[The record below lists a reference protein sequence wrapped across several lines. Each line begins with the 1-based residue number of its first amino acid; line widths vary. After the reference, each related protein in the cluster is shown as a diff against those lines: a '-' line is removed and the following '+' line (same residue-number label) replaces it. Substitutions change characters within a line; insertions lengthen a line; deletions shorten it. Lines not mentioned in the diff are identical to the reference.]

1 MNITPKDLLDAGVH
15 FGHQLRRW
23 NPKSKPYVY
32 DNRNGISIIDLEK
45 THALLEKAYA
55 KVEEVIASGKDILFI
70 GTKKQAQEIVRE
82 AATASNMPF
91 CVNRWMGGGLTNFTT
106 IKSSLA
112 KYRKFLKMDQEGE
125 LEKLPGKEE
134 AAIRRQMSRMN
145 RNFEGML
152 GVAELPAAVFIIDT
166 KNEEIAVTE
175 AKRLGIPVIGLVD
188 TNSDPTM
195 LDYPIPGND
204 DAVKSIRIIVDT
216 ILEAAQSGLSQ
227 REAKKVQKS
236 AGPIK
241 RDQVFEQQEDIEVTL
256 PAGYGEED
264 EDSAEEA
271 PVAQAPAAE
280 APASEE
286 PAVEPAPEEPAK
298 EEAAVEEA
306 PVEEAPAEESAPEP
320 EAAAVEE
327 APAAEE
333 EAPVEE
339 AAPEPEAAPEATEES
354 EEESK

>member
-1 MNITPKDLLDAGVH
+1 MNTTPKDLLDAGVH

-45 THALLEKAYA
+45 THKLLEKAYA
-55 KVEEVIASGKDILFI
+55 KIEEVVSSGKDVLFI
-70 GTKKQAQEIVRE
+70 GTKKQAQEIMRE
-82 AATASNMPF
+82 AATSCQMPF

-112 KYRKFLKMDQEGE
+112 KYRKFLKMDQDGE

-152 GVAELPAAVFIIDT
+152 EVDELPAAVFVVDT
-166 KNEEIAVTE
+166 KNEEIAVSE
-175 AKRLGIPVIGLVD
+175 ANRLGIPVIGLVD
-188 TNSDPTM
+188 TNSDPTVI
-195 LDYPIPGND
+195 DYPIPGND
-204 DAVKSIRIIVDT
+204 DAVKSIRIIVET

-241 RDQVFEQQEDIEVTL
+241 REQVFEQQEDIEVTL
-256 PAGYGEED
+256 PAGYGED
-264 EDSAEEA
+264 EGVSSPAVESPVAEA
-271 PVAQAPAAE
+271 PATEVTATEAPATEAPAAVEAAVPEAPAAE
-280 APASEE
+280 APAAEDASVESEG
-286 PAVEPAPEEPAK
+286 
-298 EEAAVEEA
+298 
-306 PVEEAPAEESAPEP
+306 
-320 EAAAVEE
+320 
-327 APAAEE
+327 
-333 EAPVEE
+333 
-339 AAPEPEAAPEATEES
+339 TEEK
-354 EEESK
+354 E

>member
-1 MNITPKDLLDAGVH
+1 MNTTPKDLLDAGVH

-45 THALLEKAYA
+45 THKLLEKAYA
-55 KVEEVIASGKDILFI
+55 KIEEVVSSGEDVLFI
-70 GTKKQAQEIVRE
+70 GTKKQAQEIMRE
-82 AATASNMPF
+82 AATSCQMPF

-112 KYRKFLKMDQEGE
+112 KYRKFLKMDQDGE

-152 GVAELPAAVFIIDT
+152 DVNDLPAAVFVVDT
-166 KNEEIAVTE
+166 KNEEIAVSE
-175 AKRLGIPVIGLVD
+175 ANRLGIPVIGLVD
-188 TNSDPTM
+188 TNSDPTV

-204 DAVKSIRIIVDT
+204 DAVKSIRIIVET

-227 REAKKVQKS
+227 REAKRVQKS

-241 RDQVFEQQEDIEVTL
+241 REQVFEQQEDIEVTL
-256 PAGYGEED
+256 PAGYGED
-264 EDSAEEA
+264 EDVPTAAIESSAVEDAATETSTTEA
-271 PVAQAPAAE
+271 PPVVEAAAQDAPSVESPAVEATATE
-280 APASEE
+280 APANEGS
-286 PAVEPAPEEPAK
+286 
-298 EEAAVEEA
+298 AAEDA
-306 PVEEAPAEESAPEP
+306 PVKSDAIEEKE
-320 EAAAVEE
+320 
-327 APAAEE
+327 
-333 EAPVEE
+333 
-339 AAPEPEAAPEATEES
+339 
-354 EEESK
+354 